1 MFPLRINSTAAFLA
15 TKPIHI
21 YPRFLFR
28 GRILTVESGQFLSSL
43 KGSSRTL
50 TQTASTSDD
59 PFSDA
64 AVRPYKT
71 RTTPELIN
79 SMTVFTMCTMPGL
92 VNAAPSMIET
102 AHKLGVS
109 APLNALIKATFFK
122 HFCGGENL
130 NEVLPTMHAFQTAGI
145 GSILDL
151 AIEADLNAVSL
162 SGAAAH
168 DYAKNMVT
176 NMKQS
181 IDIASHQPESFI
193 AVKIT
198 ALFPPV
204 LLQRWSNSLI
214 HLKDAFC
221 AADTDKDGLIDMKQF
236 DSLKTTFPKLSE
248 QSTHLFAAMD
258 TDQDGKVDW
267 MDLATAFSLLN
278 VSNSR
283 LLVVDQPTNKSSQ
296 LENQPATMDDCDTAE
311 LVMHEVDQLCEY
323 TQLKNVKIMMD
334 AEQTYFQP
342 AIDNIVLG
350 LCRKWNPSTIKQMT
364 ESERAAGSK
373 GPLIFN
379 TYQMYLCDAYSRL
392 ERDLNHSARMGY
404 SFGVKLVRGAY
415 MVSERERAAE
425 LGIKDPIQPTILDT
439 HANYNRGVAFLIEK
453 IKLAAT
459 NGSIKPISLV
469 IASHNKDSVRAATK
483 LMAKHGIAPN
493 DGCIAFAQ
501 LMGMQDGT
509 AYALVSHGFKTYKYI
524 PYGPIEVTVPYLQ
537 RRAQENS
544 SVIGGVG
551 EDRRNVLSEL
561 KIRMGLLR
569 AK

>member
-1 MFPLRINSTAAFLA
+1 
-15 TKPIHI
+15 
-21 YPRFLFR
+21 
-28 GRILTVESGQFLSSL
+28 
-43 KGSSRTL
+43 
-50 TQTASTSDD
+50 
-59 PFSDA
+59 
-64 AVRPYKT
+64 

-214 HLKDAFC
+214 HLKDAFY
-221 AADTDKDGLIDMKQF
+221 
-236 DSLKTTFPKLSE
+236 
-248 QSTHLFAAMD
+248 
-258 TDQDGKVDW
+258 
-267 MDLATAFSLLN
+267 
-278 VSNSR
+278 
-283 LLVVDQPTNKSSQ
+283 QPTNKSSQ

-509 AYALVSHGFKTYKYI
+509 AYALVSHGFKTYKVFYSSMHYI

-561 KIRMGLLR
+561 KIRM
-569 AK
+569 